1 MKEIWKSKE
10 GTNLKDKD
18 EKADVERD
26 NDNEGQ
32 NERKTEVKL
41 YDLFSLFS
49 KMKKNSLRV
58 ENGAFSRPEATT
70 NKLVHSPL
78 LQTSR
83 CYLSND
89 EHNSLEHLGKHFRF
103 MINGR
108 TIFLLM
114 L

>member
-49 KMKKNSLRV
+49 KM
-58 ENGAFSRPEATT
+58 
-70 NKLVHSPL
+70 NK
-78 LQTSR
+78 
-83 CYLSND
+83 
-89 EHNSLEHLGKHFRF
+89 
-103 MINGR
+103 
-108 TIFLLM
+108 
-114 L
+114 